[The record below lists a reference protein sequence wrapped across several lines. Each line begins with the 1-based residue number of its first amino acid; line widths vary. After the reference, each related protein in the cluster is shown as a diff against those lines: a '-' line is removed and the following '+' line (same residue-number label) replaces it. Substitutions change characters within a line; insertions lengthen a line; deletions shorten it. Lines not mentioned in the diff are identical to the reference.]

1 MLEQNKAIV
10 RRYRQEIAN
19 EGKLDLV
26 DEIFAA
32 TFMMNSQEMTPENFK
47 QFIQM
52 WRIAF
57 PDLEYTLEDLIAEG
71 DRVVERWTCRG
82 THEGALFGIPPTGK
96 QITSTGILIH
106 RIVDGKIVEF
116 VEVADGLGLMQQLG
130 VVPSMG

>member
-1 MLEQNKAIV
+1 
-10 RRYRQEIAN
+10 
-19 EGKLDLV
+19 
-26 DEIFAA
+26 
-32 TFMMNSQEMTPENFK
+32 MNGQEMTPESFK
-47 QFIQM
+47 QAIQM

-71 DRVVERWTCRG
+71 DRVVERWACRG
-82 THEGALFGIPPTGK
+82 THKGALFGIPPTGK

-106 RIVDGKIVEF
+106 RIVDGKIVAF

>member
-10 RRYRQEIAN
+10 RRYRLEVAN
-19 EGKLDLV
+19 EGKLDVV

-32 TFMMNSQEMTPENFK
+32 TFTMNGQEMTPESFK

-52 WRIAF
+52 WHTAC

-71 DRVVERWTCRG
+71 DQVVERWTARG
-82 THEGALFGIPPTGK
+82 THKGVLFGIPPTGK

-116 VEVADGLGLMQQLG
+116 VEVADSLGVMQQLG
-130 VVPSMG
+130 VVPAIG